1 MVNYYEMLGLNQG
14 ASEEEIRAKLK
25 ERKRIW
31 TQRQNAPRP
40 EQQQE
45 ASNNLRMVPDIEAT
59 LLDSH
64 KRAAYDQQLRTAPR
78 EPAQVDT
85 SAIAADELIQ
95 EGWRLLSVGN
105 VPDALMVATKATE
118 VEGNSPDAWA
128 LLGYCKA
135 QWGEVEDAI
144 YEYKRAI
151 KLRPN
156 DASFYFD
163 LGGIHEGR
171 EQWQDAMQQYQ
182 RAAQIDP
189 TRAVYRA
196 AMGSVFIK
204 NEMYKDGIEV
214 LERCVAEEPAN
225 EGYKYLL
232 AVAYTESTYQNWT
245 YIEKTGQYLTTSPE
259 HIGEAERFLEKARA
273 LQVSDSEVNTRIRDV
288 QSAVDDAR
296 KKRFHGNPLAVGG
309 AVILGLFMLFSGD
322 KGVIPGG
329 LYFLVFGVLYAVSC
343 MTPQYRLNKRV
354 IESGGET
361 STGWMMSGFSEGVG
375 AGCFTVILSFALIMA
390 VLPVMTLWNFVKNY
404 ARK

>member
-171 EQWQDAMQQYQ
+171 EQWQDAIQQYQ

>member
-1 MVNYYEMLGLNQG
+1 MVNYYELLGLNQS
-14 ASEEEIRAKLK
+14 APEDEIRAKLK

-45 ASNNLRMVPDIEAT
+45 ASNNLRLVPEIEAT
-59 LLDSH
+59 LLDSQ
-64 KRAAYDQQLRTAPR
+64 KRSAYDRQLRTAPR
-78 EPAQVDT
+78 EEAHVDT
-85 SAIAADELIQ
+85 SKIEVEDLIQ

-105 VPDALMVATKATE
+105 VPDALMVATKATQ
-118 VEGNSPDAWA
+118 VQGGSPDAWA

-135 QWGEVEDAI
+135 QWGEVKDAI

-151 KLRPN
+151 NLRPN

-163 LGGIHEGR
+163 LGGIYEGQ

-189 TRAVYRA
+189 RRGVYRA

-204 NEMYKDGIEV
+204 NEMYREGIDL
-214 LERCVAEEPAN
+214 LEKCVQEEPENA
-225 EGYKYLL
+225 GYKYLL

-245 YIEKTGQYLTTSPE
+245 FIEKTGQYLTTSPE
-259 HIGEAERFLEKARA
+259 HIDEAEHYIEKAKA
-273 LQVSDSEVNTRIRDV
+273 LHVPDSDLNNRIMEVQAAI
-288 QSAVDDAR
+288 DDAR

-309 AVILGLFMLFSGD
+309 AVLLGLFLLFGGD
-322 KGVIPGG
+322 RGGIPGG

-354 IESGGET
+354 IEGGGET

-375 AGCFTVILSFALIMA
+375 AGCLTVIFSFFLIMA
-390 VLPVMTLWNFVKNY
+390 ILPIMTVWNFVKNY

>member
-1 MVNYYEMLGLNQG
+1 MVNYYDLLGLNQG
-14 ASEEEIRAKLK
+14 ASEDEIRARLK
-25 ERKRIW
+25 EKKRIW
-31 TQRQNAPRP
+31 TQRQNAPKP

-59 LLDSH
+59 LLNSQ
-64 KRAAYDQQLRTAPR
+64 KRSAYDQQLRTAPK
-78 EPAQVDT
+78 EEAHVDT
-85 SAIAADELIQ
+85 SKIEAEDLIQ

-118 VEGNSPDAWA
+118 VQGNNPDAWA

-135 QWGEVEDAI
+135 QWGEIEDAL

-163 LGGIHEGR
+163 LGGIYEGI
-171 EQWQDAMQQYQ
+171 EQWKDAMQQYE

-189 TRAVYRA
+189 RKPVYRA

-204 NEMYKDGIEV
+204 NEMFKEGIEI
-214 LERCVAEEPAN
+214 LEQCLKEEPEN

-232 AVAYTESTYQNWT
+232 AVAYTESTYQGWT
-245 YIEKTGQYLTTSPE
+245 YVEKIDRYLTTKPE
-259 HIGEAERFLEKARA
+259 HIEEAERYIQKAKA
-273 LQVSDSEVNTRIRDV
+273 LNVSDSDLRNRMNDV
-288 QSAVDDAR
+288 QAAIDDAR
-296 KKRFHGNPLAVGG
+296 KRRFHGNPLAVGG

-322 KGVIPGG
+322 KGVIPGA
-329 LYFLVFGVLYAVSC
+329 LYLIVFGVLYAVSC
-343 MTPQYRLNKRV
+343 MAPQYKMNKRV

-361 STGWMMSGFSEGVG
+361 STGMMFSGFSEGLG
-375 AGCFTVILSFALIMA
+375 AGCFTMILSFVFII
-390 VLPVMTLWNFVKNY
+390 VLLPIMTLINFVKNY
-404 ARK
+404 AMK